1 MNIFI
6 IYALRKLKKLNNI
19 SFWFLYW
26 LSISDLFLGLS
37 GFALDIN
44 FVSCLSRFN
53 CHWLPYIYAVR
64 SYFIGYSARLTTIIA
79 IDRSIRM
86 KWLHKYN
93 TIMTK
98 TKANIV
104 LLVNVVIGAVRF
116 VGSMGPH
123 RSTFEMAYGIF
134 HILCIFS
141 GCILYIISYCITK
154 QKVSDLH
161 SNMQRRQIIT
171 VKEARIH
178 PNGPVLLLQPETHD
192 AVEGI
197 LRNVSSRGKSTSQ
210 TTLHSYGRDERNSER
225 NQLAVPGKVSLGGS
239 SYSNEIPERSIEFNL
254 SFNDLAMKCVP
265 GRNNNKTDKDQGDQD
280 TTSQNRDAHAKA
292 EKRMK
297 NPKDANHRK
306 RNDNDIGRAMLF
318 ITMALISCYVP
329 TVAEDVLLRQKVES
343 VVLDHF
349 AMLLLLANS
358 SCNALIL
365 TVFSR
370 DIRNLAKSLLQKIRR
385 KQ

>member
-6 IYALRKLKKLNNI
+6 IYALRKLKKLDNI

-86 KWLHKYN
+86 KYLNKYN

-104 LLVNVVIGAVRF
+104 LLVNVVIGAVRI
-116 VGSMGPH
+116 VGSMGPLIN
-123 RSTFEMAYGIF
+123 TFEMAYGIF
-134 HILCIFS
+134 HGLCIFS

-154 QKVSDLH
+154 QKVSTLH
-161 SNMQRRQIIT
+161 SNMQRGQSIT

-178 PNGPVLLLQPETHD
+178 PNGPVSLLQPETHD

-210 TTLHSYGRDERNSER
+210 TTLHSYGCDERNIER
-225 NQLAVPGKVSLGGS
+225 NQLTVPGKVSLGGS
-239 SYSNEIPERSIEFNL
+239 SYSNEIPERSMEINL
-254 SFNDLAMKCVP
+254 SFSNVAMKCVP
-265 GRNNNKTDKDQGDQD
+265 CRNNYTTNQCRD
-280 TTSQNRDAHAKA
+280 TLAKVE
-292 EKRMK
+292 EKMK
-297 NPKDANHRK
+297 NPKDVNHRK

-329 TVAEDVLLRQKVES
+329 IVVANSLLMQNIKC

-349 AMLLLLANS
+349 AMLLLPANAT
-358 SCNALIL
+358 CNAIIL

>member
-6 IYALRKLKKLNNI
+6 IYALRKLKKLDNI
-19 SFWFLYW
+19 SFLFLYW

-104 LLVNVVIGAVRF
+104 LLVNVVIGTVRF

-178 PNGPVLLLQPETHD
+178 PNGPVSLLQSEAHD

-239 SYSNEIPERSIEFNL
+239 SYSNEIPERSMEINL
-254 SFNDLAMKCVP
+254 SFSNVAMKCVP
-265 GRNNNKTDKDQGDQD
+265 CRNNY
-280 TTSQNRDAHAKA
+280 TTNQCRDALAKV
-292 EKRMK
+292 EKKMK

-329 TVAEDVLLRQKVES
+329 IVVANSLLMQNIKS

-349 AMLLLLANS
+349 AMLLLPANAT
-358 SCNALIL
+358 CNAIIL